1 MFALRLSGFGVSL
14 RRLLGAL
21 ALLAISGLAMSGWLV
36 NPAYASAGDDQA
48 SIAASLHSRIEAG
61 GPLSVHGLLLDRAS
75 LAAVY
80 EARSFAPLWQKHPEW
95 GPALTAVLA
104 SAAGDGLSSDRLFP
118 AQMRQ
123 ALADPGLDAS
133 DRELLLSDRFL
144 AYAAILARGQ
154 ISPAN
159 SWPDWAL
166 RSQHFDPV
174 AAAASLEGAGGPA
187 AALQSLRPGSAD
199 YAGLQQALA
208 RYAGAQAAGG
218 WPVLAATHLKPGAS
232 GQAVIDLRRRLAAE
246 GYLTP
251 GQAVSAAFDIELASA
266 VMLFQRRH
274 GLADDGAVGPLTLA
288 ALNVSAAERA
298 EQIRLNLERWREMPR
313 LWPATRI
320 EVNVPAQTLTYYRGG
335 SAALSSRVIVGDP
348 KHHTPVLAAAVERVI
363 LDPAWNIPASI
374 IANEIQPR
382 LARDPGYLAR
392 THTIILGR
400 DTGDPYGRDVDW
412 NHTRVLAKG
421 WRLRQ
426 LPGAWN
432 SLGSV
437 VLDMPSPF
445 DVYLHD
451 TPVRSLFAQPQ
462 RALSHG
468 CIRVEQVRALA
479 ALLLGLP
486 ELPPAGGETR
496 AIELTAPV
504 AVYLLYQTAFIDQE
518 GAVEFRDDIYGR
530 DEKLAELLAPA
541 GASEPATGPTADTGC
556 HRAIAG
562 LASLNP

>member
-1 MFALRLSGFGVSL
+1 M
-14 RRLLGAL
+14 GA
-21 ALLAISGLAMSGWLV
+21 
-36 NPAYASAGDDQA
+36 
-48 SIAASLHSRIEAG
+48 
-61 GPLSVHGLLLDRAS
+61 
-75 LAAVY
+75 
-80 EARSFAPLWQKHPEW
+80 
-95 GPALTAVLA
+95 ALTAALA
-104 SAAGDGLSSDRLFP
+104 SAVVDGLSADRLFP
-118 AQMRQ
+118 AQMRK
-123 ALADPGLDAS
+123 ALADPTLDAS

-144 AYAAILARGQ
+144 AYAAILAHGQ
-154 ISPAN
+154 ISPA
-159 SWPDWAL
+159 SLWSDWAL
-166 RSQHFDPV
+166 PSPRFDPV
-174 AAAASLEGAGGPA
+174 AAAATLTSAGGPA
-187 AALQSLRPGSAD
+187 AALQSFRPGSPD
-199 YAGLQQALA
+199 YSGLQQALA
-208 RYAGAQAAGG
+208 RYAGTQAAGG
-218 WPVLAATHLKPGAS
+218 WPVLAATAHLKSGAN
-232 GQAVIDLRRRLAAE
+232 GQAVIDLRQRLATE

-251 GQAVSAAFDIELASA
+251 GQAMSTAFDSDLTKA

-298 EQIRLNLERWREMPR
+298 EQIRINLERWREMPR

-320 EVNVPAQTLTYYRGG
+320 EVSVPAQTLIYYRGG
-335 SAALSSRVIVGDP
+335 RVALSSRVIVGDP
-348 KHHTPVLAAAVERVI
+348 GHQTPVLAAAVERVI
-363 LDPAWNIPASI
+363 LDPAWNIPVSI
-374 IANEIQPR
+374 IAHEIQPR

-400 DTGDPYGRDVDW
+400 SAGDPYGRDVNW
-412 NHTRVLAKG
+412 NHTRVLAMG
-421 WRLRQ
+421 WHLRQ

-437 VLDMPSPF
+437 VLDMPSRF

-451 TPVRSLFAQPQ
+451 TPLPSLFALPQ

-479 ALLLGLP
+479 ALLLGQP

-496 AIELTAPV
+496 ALELAAPV

-530 DEKLAELLAPA
+530 DGKLVQLLAAA
-541 GASEPATGPTADTGC
+541 GAGDPATGPVADTGC
-556 HRAIAG
+556 HGAVGG

>member
-1 MFALRLSGFGVSL
+1 
-14 RRLLGAL
+14 
-21 ALLAISGLAMSGWLV
+21 
-36 NPAYASAGDDQA
+36 
-48 SIAASLHSRIEAG
+48 
-61 GPLSVHGLLLDRAS
+61 
-75 LAAVY
+75 
-80 EARSFAPLWQKHPEW
+80 
-95 GPALTAVLA
+95 
-104 SAAGDGLSSDRLFP
+104 
-118 AQMRQ
+118 MRQ

-154 ISPAN
+154 ISPN
-159 SWPDWAL
+159 SYWSDWAL
-166 RSQHFDPV
+166 PSQRFDPV
-174 AAAASLEGAGGPA
+174 AAAASLASAGGPA

-232 GQAVIDLRRRLAAE
+232 GQAVIDLRWRLAAE

-288 ALNVSAAERA
+288 ALNVGAAERA
-298 EQIRLNLERWREMPR
+298 GQIRLNLERWREMPR

-335 SAALSSRVIVGDP
+335 SVALSSRVIVGDP

-400 DTGDPYGRDVDW
+400 GAGDPYGRDVDW
-412 NHTRVLAKG
+412 RHTRVLAMG

-451 TPVRSLFAQPQ
+451 TPVRSLFAQSQ

>member
-1 MFALRLSGFGVSL
+1 
-14 RRLLGAL
+14 
-21 ALLAISGLAMSGWLV
+21 
-36 NPAYASAGDDQA
+36 
-48 SIAASLHSRIEAG
+48 
-61 GPLSVHGLLLDRAS
+61 
-75 LAAVY
+75 
-80 EARSFAPLWQKHPEW
+80 
-95 GPALTAVLA
+95 
-104 SAAGDGLSSDRLFP
+104 
-118 AQMRQ
+118 MRQ
-123 ALADPGLDAS
+123 ALADPGLDAG

-154 ISPAN
+154 ISP
-159 SWPDWAL
+159 SSYWSDWAL
-166 RSQHFDPV
+166 PSQRFDPV
-174 AAAASLEGAGGPA
+174 AAAASLASAGGPA
-187 AALQSLRPGSAD
+187 AALQFLRPGSAD

-218 WPVLAATHLKPGAS
+218 WPVLAATAHLTPGAT

-288 ALNVSAAERA
+288 ALNVSAAERV

-313 LWPATRI
+313 LWPTTRI

-335 SAALSSRVIVGDP
+335 SVALSSRVIVGDP
-348 KHHTPVLAAAVERVI
+348 KHHTPVLAAAVERAI
-363 LDPAWNIPASI
+363 LDPAWNIPVSI

-400 DTGDPYGRDVDW
+400 GAGDPYGRDVDW
-412 NHTRVLAKG
+412 SHTRVLAMG

-486 ELPPAGGETR
+486 ELPLAGGDTR
-496 AIELTAPV
+496 AIELPAPV